1 MPARSSRLGT
11 ILPLCLALA
20 SLAACKAGPFADMAN
35 PKTFDGPG
43 LTFSYPG
50 NWVVEAS
57 GDLEPQAGIQVRSVS
72 VRGPASA
79 AILIHDFSQAVP
91 MNASQACD
99 SLMGSVHEEAAALG
113 ATVKPGA
120 RSDVERALL
129 GEARTGAR
137 QGYSVTVDGETK
149 EAAAEAWVLSISDT
163 RTVVVGVSAETQD
176 RVRGKDGFELVLGS
190 LATR

>member
-1 MPARSSRLGT
+1 MPAWSSRVT
-11 ILPLCLALA
+11 SILPLCLALA
-20 SLAACKAGPFADMAN
+20 SLGACKAGPFADLAN

-43 LTFSYPG
+43 LTFTYPG

-57 GDLEPQAGIQVRSVS
+57 GDLEPQAGIQVRSIS

-91 MNASQACD
+91 MTAPQACD

-113 ATVKPGA
+113 ATVKPGG
-120 RSDVERALL
+120 RSESARALL
-129 GEARTGAR
+129 GETREGAR

-149 EAAAEAWVLSISDT
+149 EAAAEGWVIPLGDA

-190 LATR
+190 LATK